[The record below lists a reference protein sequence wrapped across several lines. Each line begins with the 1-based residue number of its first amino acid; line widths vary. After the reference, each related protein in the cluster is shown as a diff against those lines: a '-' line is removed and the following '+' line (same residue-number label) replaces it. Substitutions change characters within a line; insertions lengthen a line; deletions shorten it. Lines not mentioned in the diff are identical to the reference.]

1 MRTPASGPL
10 FTHRLNTRN
19 DSQKKKKPKLQPALR
34 TNCKDEKLITTSVTP
49 RHERLM
55 PRTFSQSVRASSW
68 RCSYR
73 HWLSPDST
81 FRMFADK
88 IFWLHWK
95 HINDRTKKKKKN
107 ESNCCVRTFR
117 CHAFGDDCL
126 VDEYSLYRL
135 SWPSI
140 FPQTEISPFR
150 IINRVEPHHIGSLSL
165 AMEKKKKKQ
174 RKTKNHRKAPDSV
187 QRENLFFMCY
197 FVVTR
202 FVFHVRRQCRAH
214 PSRPVPVPPFEAAPA
229 FICLTIIFYSEETH
243 TL

>member
-95 HINDRTKKKKKN
+95 HINDRTKKKKKKMN
-107 ESNCCVRTFR
+107 LIVAFAPSGAMPSAMIAWWTNTRCIVFR
-117 CHAFGDDCL
+117 DHPFFHRPKF
-126 VDEYSLYRL
+126 RL
-135 SWPSI
+135 SVSSI
-140 FPQTEISPFR
+140 VSNLTTSVRCRLQWKRRRRSREKPKTIAKHPIRFKGKISFLCA
-150 IINRVEPHHIGSLSL
+150 IS
-165 AMEKKKKKQ
+165 
-174 RKTKNHRKAPDSV
+174 
-187 QRENLFFMCY
+187 
-197 FVVTR
+197 
-202 FVFHVRRQCRAH
+202 
-214 PSRPVPVPPFEAAPA
+214 
-229 FICLTIIFYSEETH
+229 
-243 TL
+243 